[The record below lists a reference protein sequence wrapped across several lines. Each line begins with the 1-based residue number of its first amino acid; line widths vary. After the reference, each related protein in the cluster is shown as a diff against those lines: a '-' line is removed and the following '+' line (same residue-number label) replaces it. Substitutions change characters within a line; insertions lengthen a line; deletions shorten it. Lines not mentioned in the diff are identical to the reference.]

1 MVACVGVVC
10 HTCVY
15 VFVVLGLCEGYS
27 VHVCA
32 VETLLVP
39 MGKVVVGEVSQT
51 WVVCAGV
58 CSVCAELVRG
68 RSLVWGSAG

>member
-1 MVACVGVVC
+1 MSVGVVYVY
-10 HTCVY
+10 HSLCVY
-15 VFVVLGLCEGYS
+15 VDYGVR
-27 VHVCA
+27 VCA

-39 MGKVVVGEVSQT
+39 MGEVVVGEVSQT

-68 RSLVWGSAG
+68 RSLVWGSAD